1 MITTITRK
9 EYMQMYGII
18 GAALEVHNNLK
29 RGLEEAIC
37 QEALEMELSD
47 REIAFE
53 TQKVLNTYYKDR
65 KLKKIYQADLYSNG
79 VMIELKS
86 VSQLNSEHRAQLI
99 NYMRI
104 TKTNRG
110 LLINFGEKSLRVER
124 YIYQQ
129 DKDDFILLSKKNLK
143 LYVSDN

>member
-29 RGLEEAIC
+29 RGLEEAIY

-47 REIAFE
+47 REISFE

>member
-9 EYMQMYGII
+9 EYMQMYDII

-29 RGLEEAIC
+29 RGLEEAIY

-47 REIAFE
+47 RKISFE